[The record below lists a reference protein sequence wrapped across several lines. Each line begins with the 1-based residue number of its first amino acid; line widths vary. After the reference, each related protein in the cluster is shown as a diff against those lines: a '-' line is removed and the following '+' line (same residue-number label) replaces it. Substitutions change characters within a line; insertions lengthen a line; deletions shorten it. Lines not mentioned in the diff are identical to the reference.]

1 MKVGWIGAGKMGL
14 PMLSGVLAA
23 GHAVSV
29 YEPQAEARER
39 ARALG
44 AAPVPHPADVA
55 AGAQAVVT
63 SLPDDAALLA
73 VAAQVIERAP
83 AGMIYVDTSTVS
95 PQASAA
101 VARAAQA
108 AGVQYLRAPVS
119 GTPVQAQARALT
131 TIVSGPADAFEA
143 ARPLLAQWGERIHY
157 VGTAEQARSMKL
169 VLNLMVAATA
179 AMMGEALALGS
190 KGGIAWEDMLDV
202 MQSSAL
208 ASPLLKVKAASLRE
222 RDFRPLF
229 SCEQMAKDLRL
240 ILAAGSDASVPLPLA
255 ALASQLNTATIAQG
269 RGELDYIAGVLTAEA
284 MAGTGPVPRGT
295 SSGPSTP

>member
-1 MKVGWIGAGKMGL
+1 MWF
-14 PMLSGVLAA
+14 
-23 GHAVSV
+23 
-29 YEPQAEARER
+29 R
-39 ARALG
+39 AW
-44 AAPVPHPADVA
+44 
-55 AGAQAVVT
+55 
-63 SLPDDAALLA
+63 
-73 VAAQVIERAP
+73 
-83 AGMIYVDTSTVS
+83 
-95 PQASAA
+95 ASS
-101 VARAAQA
+101 ARAAQA

-143 ARPLLAQWGERIHY
+143 ARPLLALWGQRIHY
-157 VGTAEQARSMKL
+157 VGTADQARSMKL

-190 KGGIAWEDMLDV
+190 KGGIAWDDMLDV
-202 MQSSAL
+202 MESSAL

-255 ALASQLNTATIAQG
+255 ALASQLNTTSIAQG
-269 RGELDYIAGVLTAEA
+269 RGALDYIASVLTAEA

-295 SSGPSTP
+295 SYGQVTP

>member
-1 MKVGWIGAGKMGL
+1 MGL
-14 PMLSGVLAA
+14 PMLASVLAA
-23 GHAVSV
+23 GHAVNV

-39 ARALG
+39 ARELG
-44 AAPVPHPADVA
+44 ATPVPNPADAA

-73 VAAQVIERAP
+73 VATRVIERAP

-95 PQASAA
+95 PQASAT

-108 AGVQYLRAPVS
+108 AGVQYRRAPVS

-240 ILAAGSDASVPLPLA
+240 ILAAGSDANVPLPLA

-284 MAGTGPVPRGT
+284 MAGTGPVPRGAP
-295 SSGPSTP
+295 SGQSAP